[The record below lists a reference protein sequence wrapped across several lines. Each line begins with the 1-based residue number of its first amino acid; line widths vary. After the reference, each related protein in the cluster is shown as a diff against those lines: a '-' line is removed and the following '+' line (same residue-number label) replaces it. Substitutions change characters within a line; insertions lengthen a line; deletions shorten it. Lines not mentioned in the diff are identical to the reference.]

1 MVPASSQVDESHAF
15 DPLKVEVF
23 HHLFAA
29 AAEEMGVSLQRSAFS
44 VNIKERLDFS
54 CAIFT
59 ADGTMAAQAAH
70 LPVHLGATPM
80 SVAAAI
86 ARHRLG
92 PGDVVFLNDP
102 FDGGTH
108 LPDITS
114 VEGVFD
120 PAGGDEP
127 LFYCVSRAHHADV
140 GGAFPGS
147 MAPAR
152 DVHGEGL
159 RLPPIRMV
167 RGGELDQDLLEVF
180 LANVRVPEE
189 RRADLFAQLAASRAG
204 VRRMEAM
211 MAEHGTAELMA
222 RAQDLVAWTASLVR
236 DRSASLKAGTWRFE
250 DVLEGGPDGR
260 GDFLPLRVAIV
271 SGAEGLSFDFRESA
285 PQALDGAPVNT
296 TRAVTVSAVFY
307 ALRLLLPEGTPTN
320 AGVLHGVE
328 ILTTPGSIVDAAYP
342 APVAAGNV
350 ETSQRLVDVILGA
363 LAQCLPGEIPAA
375 SAGTMNNL
383 SFGGTTAAGRAF
395 THYETHGG
403 GAGAGPQRPGAHGV
417 QTHMTN
423 TRNTPIEALETEMPV
438 RIISQTLRRGSG
450 GDGAR
455 RGGDGILRRV
465 RFLADVRLAW
475 MGERQRRAP
484 YGVQGGARGSL
495 GAAFVQY
502 PEVPGTTA
510 QGPGEIPGP
519 AALDPK
525 AALDLPAG
533 SEFELRSPGGGGHG
547 DVPSV

>member
-1 MVPASSQVDESHAF
+1 MEATSEGHAF

-70 LPVHLGATPM
+70 LPVHLGATPL

-86 ARHRLG
+86 AQHRLR

-102 FDGGTH
+102 FMGGTH

-114 VEGVFD
+114 VEGVFS

-159 RLPPIRMV
+159 RLPPIRLV
-167 RGGELDQDLLEVF
+167 RGGAIDEDLLDVF
-180 LANVRVPEE
+180 LANVRVPSE

-204 VRRMEAM
+204 VQRMEAM
-211 MAEHGTAELMA
+211 MAEHGAAELVD

-236 DRSASLKAGTWRFE
+236 ERIAGLKTGTWRFE
-250 DVLEGGPDGR
+250 DVLEGGADGQ
-260 GDFLPLRVAIV
+260 GDLLPLRVAIE
-271 SGAEGLSFDFRESA
+271 SDGAGLRFDFRESA
-285 PQALDGAPVNT
+285 PQAMDGAPVNT

-320 AGVLHGVE
+320 AGVLDRVE
-328 ILTTPGSIVDAAYP
+328 ILTTPGTIVDAAYP

-363 LAQCLPGEIPAA
+363 LGQLLPGEIPAA

-383 SFGGTTAAGRAF
+383 SFGGTTASGRAF

-403 GAGAGPQRPGAHGV
+403 GAGAGPRSPGAHAV

-438 RIISQTLRRGSG
+438 RIVSQTVRRGSG

-465 RFLADVRLAW
+465 RFLVDVRLAW
-475 MGERQRRAP
+475 MGERQRQAP
-484 YGVQGGARGSL
+484 YGALGGRRGSL
-495 GAAFVQY
+495 GTASVQW
-502 PEVPGTTA
+502 PAEDGNPD
-510 QGPGEIPGP
+510 QPGETRT
-519 AALDPK
+519 LDPK
-525 AALDLPAG
+525 AAIDLPAG
-533 SEFELRSPGGGGHG
+533 AEFELRSPGGGGHG

>member
-1 MVPASSQVDESHAF
+1 MAHGGPDGRTF

-59 ADGTMAAQAAH
+59 SDGVMAAQAAH
-70 LPVHLGATPM
+70 LPVHLGATPL
-80 SVAAAI
+80 SVKAALE
-86 ARHRLG
+86 RYSLG

-102 FDGGTH
+102 FEGGTH

-114 VEGVFD
+114 VEAVFD
-120 PAGGDEP
+120 PTLPGADPEGGPGEP

-152 DVHGEGL
+152 DIHGEGL
-159 RLPPIRMV
+159 RLPPIRLV
-167 RGGELDQDLLEVF
+167 RGGELDEDLLSVF

-204 VRRMEAM
+204 VRRLEAM
-211 MAEHGTAELMA
+211 VAEHGADELRD
-222 RAQDLVAWTASLVR
+222 RANDLVAWTASLVR
-236 DRSASLKAGTWRFE
+236 DRVSGLKPGTWRFE
-250 DVLEGGPDGR
+250 DVLEGGADGR
-260 GDFLPLRVAIV
+260 GDLLPIRVAIE
-271 SGAEGLSFDFRESA
+271 AEGERIRFDFTESA
-285 PQALDGAPVNT
+285 PQALDGSPVNT

-320 AGVLHGVE
+320 AGVLEGVE
-328 ILTTPGSIVDAAYP
+328 VLTTPGTIVDAAYP

-350 ETSQRLVDVILGA
+350 ETSQRLVDVILGG
-363 LAQCLPGEIPAA
+363 LAQMLPELIPAA

-383 SFGGTTAAGRAF
+383 SFGGASPNGEAF

-403 GAGAGPQRPGAHGV
+403 GAGAGPNRQGAHAV

-438 RIISQTLRRGSG
+438 RVLLQTVRRDSG
-450 GDGAR
+450 GEGAR
-455 RGGDGILRRV
+455 RGGDGIQRRL
-465 RFLADVRLAW
+465 RFLTDVRLAW

-484 YGVQGGARGSL
+484 YGLVGGQRGAL
-495 GAAFVQY
+495 GAAFVKL
-502 PEVPGTTA
+502 PTA
-510 QGPGEIPGP
+510 DEQT
-519 AALDPK
+519 LDPK
-525 AALDLPAG
+525 AALDLAAG
-533 SEFELRSPGGGGHG
+533 SEFEVRSPGGGGHG
-547 DVPSV
+547 ELPSL

>member
-1 MVPASSQVDESHAF
+1 MGPGRAKSKSF
-15 DPLKVEVF
+15 DPLQVEVF

-59 ADGTMAAQAAH
+59 GDGVMAAQAAH
-70 LPVHLGATPM
+70 LPVHLGATPL
-80 SVAAAI
+80 SVEAAI
-86 ARHRLG
+86 ARHTFA

-102 FDGGTH
+102 FEGGTH

-114 VEGVFD
+114 VEAVFD
-120 PAGGDEP
+120 PTGGDQP

-159 RLPPIRMV
+159 RMPPVKLV
-167 RGGELDQDLLEVF
+167 RGGVIEQDLLDLF

-189 RRADLFAQLAASRAG
+189 RKADLFAQLAASRAG
-204 VRRMEAM
+204 VRRLKAM
-211 MAEHGTAELMA
+211 MEEHGATELLA
-222 RAQDLVAWTASLVR
+222 RARDLVAWTASLTSER
-236 DRSASLKAGTWRFE
+236 LATLKPGTWRFE
-250 DVLEGGPDGR
+250 DVLEGGADGL
-260 GDFLPLRVAIV
+260 GELLPLRLAIT
-271 SGAEGLSFDFRESA
+271 SGGQRLQFDFRDSA
-285 PQALDGAPVNT
+285 LQAHDGAPVNT

-307 ALRLLLPEGTPTN
+307 VLRLLLPEGTPTN
-320 AGVLHGVE
+320 AGVLDGVE
-328 ILTTPGSIVDAAYP
+328 IQTTPGTIVDASYP
-342 APVAAGNV
+342 AAVAAGNV

-363 LAQCLPGEIPAA
+363 LARMLPDEIPAA

-383 SFGGTTAAGRAF
+383 SFGGQTPEGRAF

-403 GAGAGPQRPGAHGV
+403 GAGAGPRWPGAHAV

-438 RIISQTLRRGSG
+438 RVIRQTVRRESG
-450 GDGAR
+450 GPGAR
-455 RGGDGILRRV
+455 PGGDGIERRL
-465 RFLADVRLAW
+465 RFLVDVRLAW
-475 MGERQRRAP
+475 MGERQRQAP
-484 YGVQGGARGSL
+484 YGLQGGQRGSL
-495 GAAFVQY
+495 GAASVQL
-502 PEVPGTTA
+502 
-510 QGPGEIPGP
+510 PGESMR
-519 AALDPK
+519 ALDPK

-533 SEFELRSPGGGGHG
+533 AEFEVRTPGGGGHG
-547 DVPSV
+547 DLSSL

>member
-1 MVPASSQVDESHAF
+1 MTEEGPDERTF

-23 HHLFAA
+23 QHLFAA

-59 ADGTMAAQAAH
+59 GDGVMAAQAAH
-70 LPVHLGATPM
+70 LPVHLGATPL
-80 SVAAAI
+80 SVQAAL
-86 ARHRLG
+86 ARHRLL

-114 VEGVFD
+114 VEAVFD
-120 PAGGDEP
+120 PSRPAGSEGEP
-127 LFYCVSRAHHADV
+127 LFYCVSRAHHADI

-159 RLPPIRMV
+159 RLPPIRLV
-167 RGGELDQDLLEVF
+167 RGGVIDQDLLEVF

-204 VRRMEAM
+204 VRRLEAM
-211 MAEHGTAELMA
+211 VAEHGADELCA
-222 RAQDLVAWTASLVR
+222 RAKDLVAWTASLVR
-236 DRSASLKAGTWRFE
+236 DRVAKLKPGTWRFE
-250 DVLEGGPDGR
+250 DVLEGGADGR
-260 GDFLPLRVAIV
+260 GELLPIRVAIEPK
-271 SGAEGLSFDFRESA
+271 EGGILFDFTESA

-307 ALRLLLPEGTPTN
+307 ALRLLLPPGTPTN
-320 AGVLHGVE
+320 AGVLEGVE
-328 ILTTPGSIVDAAYP
+328 VRTTAGTLVDAAYP
-342 APVAAGNV
+342 AAVAAGNV
-350 ETSQRLVDVILGA
+350 ETSQRLVDVILGG
-363 LAQCLPGEIPAA
+363 LAQMLPELIPAA

-383 SFGGTTAAGRAF
+383 SFGGTTPAGQAF

-403 GAGAGPQRPGAHGV
+403 GAGAGPNLPGAHGV

-438 RIISQTLRRGSG
+438 RILRQTVRRGSG

-455 RGGDGILRRV
+455 RGGDGIQRRL
-465 RFLADVRLAW
+465 RFLSDVRLAW

-484 YGVQGGARGSL
+484 YGLSGGQRGGL
-495 GAAFVQY
+495 GAAFVKL
-502 PEVPGTTA
+502 PTEEERT
-510 QGPGEIPGP
+510 
-519 AALDPK
+519 LDPK

-533 SEFELRSPGGGGHG
+533 SEFELRTPGGGGHG
-547 DVPSV
+547 ELPSV

>member
-1 MVPASSQVDESHAF
+1 MVEASEEVRF

-59 ADGTMAAQAAH
+59 ADGAMAAQAAH
-70 LPVHLGATPM
+70 LPVHLGATPL

-86 ARHRLG
+86 ARHRLA

-120 PAGGDEP
+120 PDAMNAGEDPEP

-159 RLPPIRMV
+159 RMPPVKLV
-167 RGGELDQDLLEVF
+167 RRGTIDQDLLEMF
-180 LANVRVPEE
+180 LANVRVPAE
-189 RRADLFAQLAASRAG
+189 RRADLLAQLAASRAG
-204 VRRMEAM
+204 VVRLRAM
-211 MAEHGTAELMA
+211 MREHGAAELTA
-222 RAQDLVAWTASLVR
+222 RARDLVAWTASLTK
-236 DRSASLKAGTWRFE
+236 DRIASLKPGTWRFE
-250 DVLEGGPDGR
+250 DVLEGGADGR
-260 GDFLPLRVAIV
+260 GELLPLRLAL
-271 SGAEGLSFDFRESA
+271 LSDGERLVFDFRDSA
-285 PQALDGAPVNT
+285 AQAMDGAPVNT

-307 ALRLLLPEGTPTN
+307 CLRLLLPEGTPTN
-320 AGVLHGVE
+320 AGILERVE
-328 ILTTPGSIVDAAYP
+328 ILTTPGTVVDAAYP
-342 APVAAGNV
+342 AAVAAGNV

-363 LAQCLPGEIPAA
+363 MARMLPLDVPAA

-383 SFGGTTAAGRAF
+383 SFGGTTASGRSF

-403 GAGAGPQRPGAHGV
+403 GAGAGPRFAGAHAV

-438 RIISQTLRRGSG
+438 RVLSQTVRRDSG
-450 GDGAR
+450 GKGAR
-455 RGGDGILRRV
+455 AGGDGIVRRL
-465 RFLADVRLAW
+465 RFLVDVRLAW
-475 MGERQRRAP
+475 MGERQRQAP
-484 YGVQGGARGSL
+484 YGLQGGQRGSL
-495 GAAFVQY
+495 GTASVQ
-502 PEVPGTTA
+502 P
-510 QGPGEIPGP
+510 PGEP
-519 AALDPK
+519 ARTLDPK

-533 SEFELRSPGGGGHG
+533 AEFEVRTPGGGGHG
-547 DVPSV
+547 DLPPV

>member
-1 MVPASSQVDESHAF
+1 MAQGSRGERSF
-15 DPLKVEVF
+15 DPLQVEVF

-59 ADGTMAAQAAH
+59 GEGVMAAQAAH

-80 SVAAAI
+80 SVEAAL

-102 FDGGTH
+102 FEGGTH

-114 VEGVFD
+114 VEAVFD
-120 PAGGDEP
+120 PALPKDDPGEP

-159 RLPPIRMV
+159 RLPPIRLV
-167 RGGELDQDLLEVF
+167 RGGVIDEDLLAVF
-180 LANVRVPEE
+180 LSNVRVPEE
-189 RRADLFAQLAASRAG
+189 RRADLLAQLAASRAG
-204 VRRMEAM
+204 VNRLEGMV
-211 MAEHGTAELMA
+211 AEHGGAQLRS
-222 RAQDLVAWTASLVR
+222 RADDLVAWTASLIKERVR
-236 DRSASLKAGTWRFE
+236 RLKPGTWRFE
-250 DVLEGGPDGR
+250 DVLEGGADGR
-260 GDFLPLRVAIV
+260 GELLPIRVAIQ
-271 SGAEGLSFDFRESA
+271 AEGERVVFDFTESA
-285 PQALDGAPVNT
+285 PQALDGSPVNT

-307 ALRLLLPEGTPTN
+307 ALRLLLPPGTPTN
-320 AGVLHGVE
+320 AGVLDGVE
-328 ILTTPGSIVDAAYP
+328 ILTTKGTVVDAAYP

-350 ETSQRLVDVILGA
+350 ETSQRLVDVILGG
-363 LAQCLPGEIPAA
+363 LAQMLPELMPAA

-383 SFGGTTAAGRAF
+383 SFGGIRPSGEAF

-403 GAGAGPQRPGAHGV
+403 GAGAGPTRPGAHGV

-423 TRNTPIEALETEMPV
+423 TRNTPIEALEAEMPV
-438 RIISQTLRRGSG
+438 RVLKQTLRRGSG
-450 GDGAR
+450 GGGAR
-455 RGGDGILRRV
+455 LGGDGIQRRL
-465 RFLADVRLAW
+465 RFLTAVRLAW

-484 YGVQGGARGSL
+484 YGLKGGQKGAL
-495 GAAFVQY
+495 GAAFVKF
-502 PEVPGTTA
+502 PTGDEET
-510 QGPGEIPGP
+510 
-519 AALDPK
+519 LDPK
-525 AALDLPAG
+525 AALDLAAG
-533 SEFELRSPGGGGHG
+533 SEFEVRSPGGGGHG
-547 DVPSV
+547 ESSSL